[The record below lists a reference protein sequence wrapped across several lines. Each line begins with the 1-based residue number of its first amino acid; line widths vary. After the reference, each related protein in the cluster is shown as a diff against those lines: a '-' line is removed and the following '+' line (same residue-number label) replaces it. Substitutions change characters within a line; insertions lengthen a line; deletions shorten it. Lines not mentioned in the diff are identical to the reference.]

1 MSALALPLYRLTK
14 KSVQWRWDE
23 DCEESYL
30 TFCEALAQNPVVLAF
45 PDWTMPF
52 HLEVDASSDAVGGVL
67 AQDNEQGQVKPL
79 AFFSSAL
86 NPAQQKYSV
95 GEREAWAIVA
105 AARKWQKYLHA
116 AVEVVIW
123 TDHNPM
129 VWLRSQRDPEQIPD
143 DIQSPTIEAEDPEA
157 MGENEGRV
165 TVEQQPRPRSG
176 SERFRTAMENGDVRI
191 TARTGLDFFERG
203 SDVMSMLITY
213 FSKNPL
219 VS

>member
-45 PDWTMPF
+45 PDWTRPF

-67 AQDNEQGQVKPL
+67 AQENEQGQVKPL

-95 GEREAWAIVA
+95 ERGRSGPLLRPHGSGGNTYTRLWKSSSGRIITPWCGSE
-105 AARKWQKYLHA
+105 ARK
-116 AVEVVIW
+116 
-123 TDHNPM
+123 T
-129 VWLRSQRDPEQIPD
+129 R
-143 DIQSPTIEAEDPEA
+143 
-157 MGENEGRV
+157 GESTPG
-165 TVEQQPRPRSG
+165 G
-176 SERFRTAMENGDVRI
+176 SSNWS
-191 TARTGLDFFERG
+191 L
-203 SDVMSMLITY
+203 
-213 FSKNPL
+213 
-219 VS
+219 